1 MTASRLELVEVLSG
15 KNHTLPR
22 GLVLDFPPP
31 PMRNATLAPL
41 RDGGGLDAKAL
52 GNTADGLLFHDAI
65 AAGIFC
71 ARQDKKSIASRQNVR
86 QVMAIETTDTG
97 DDEMKKAY
105 AVVAMAPQGTT
116 MIADGPHE
124 TQEAAE
130 AAMREKEA
138 RYPKWRFWVDEF
150 EPA

>member
-1 MTASRLELVEVLSG
+1 
-15 KNHTLPR
+15 
-22 GLVLDFPPP
+22 
-31 PMRNATLAPL
+31 
-41 RDGGGLDAKAL
+41 
-52 GNTADGLLFHDAI
+52 
-65 AAGIFC
+65 
-71 ARQDKKSIASRQNVR
+71 
-86 QVMAIETTDTG
+86 MAIETTDTG

>member
-1 MTASRLELVEVLSG
+1 
-15 KNHTLPR
+15 
-22 GLVLDFPPP
+22 
-31 PMRNATLAPL
+31 
-41 RDGGGLDAKAL
+41 
-52 GNTADGLLFHDAI
+52 
-65 AAGIFC
+65 
-71 ARQDKKSIASRQNVR
+71 
-86 QVMAIETTDTG
+86 
-97 DDEMKKAY
+97 MKKAY